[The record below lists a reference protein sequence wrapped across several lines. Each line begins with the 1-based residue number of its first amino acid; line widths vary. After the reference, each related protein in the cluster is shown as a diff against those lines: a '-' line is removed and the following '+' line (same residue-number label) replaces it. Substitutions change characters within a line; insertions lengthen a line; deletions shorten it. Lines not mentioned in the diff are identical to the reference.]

1 MSSCGFLLLP
11 LMMQSHCQVN
21 FARIWCITNLTAA
34 RRVSP
39 PWIVYMAK
47 LTPTERITT
56 KLCTQAHVPTPRY
69 GQYLTHAHNHIIL
82 AVVAMDSC
90 FALIG
95 AHQHGI
101 AVGSTGGG
109 KTRASKTFW
118 AHGSIFSSHLHRT
131 ALRFPTNRYHLF
143 TLELALKDV
152 LCIRL
157 AVKGLKCYPTAT
169 PCWWAPTMAK
179 PLSVATT
186 AWVIWLFTCT
196 PRWYVYFSDWY

>member
-1 MSSCGFLLLP
+1 MWILHEFDVSQILP
-11 LMMQSHCQVN
+11 RLGGL
-21 FARIWCITNLTAA
+21 I
-34 RRVSP
+34 SP

-69 GQYLTHAHNHIIL
+69 GQYLTHAHNHIIP
-82 AVVAMDSC
+82 AVAAINSC

-118 AHGSIFSSHLHRT
+118 SIFSSHLHTHAVGEPFSGSQPTDTTCLRWSWRLKKCF
-131 ALRFPTNRYHLF
+131 ALAFPVR
-143 TLELALKDV
+143 
-152 LCIRL
+152 
-157 AVKGLKCYPTAT
+157 GLKYDATAALY
-169 PCWWAPTMAK
+169 WWAPTMAK
-179 PLSVATT
+179 LLSGRPGYPPQ
-186 AWVIWLFTCT
+186 WVTKPIM
-196 PRWYVYFSDWY
+196 